1 MISYFMDVNSLST
14 SVPNNY
20 NVAFSSPQVS
30 HQFSLNGNPHDP
42 NCHGIPGILAAY
54 HQCIN
59 SVQLYGPTN
68 ASPIIGNV
76 AKMAREVSSSST
88 IKYF

>member
-1 MISYFMDVNSLST
+1 M
-14 SVPNNY
+14 
-20 NVAFSSPQVS
+20 S
-30 HQFSLNGNPHDP
+30 HQFSLNGNPSDP
-42 NCHGIPGILAAY
+42 DCHGIPGILAAY

-76 AKMAREVSSSST
+76 AKMAREVGLQHFFKNLKKMHQFFFELKYMISSND
-88 IKYF
+88 

>member
-1 MISYFMDVNSLST
+1 M
-14 SVPNNY
+14 
-20 NVAFSSPQVS
+20 S
-30 HQFSLNGNPHDP
+30 HQFSLNGNPSDP
-42 NCHGIPGILAAY
+42 DCHGIPGILAAY

-76 AKMAREVSSSST
+76 AKMAREVGFSRIFQESEKLNQSFFRVDVPT
-88 IKYF
+88 